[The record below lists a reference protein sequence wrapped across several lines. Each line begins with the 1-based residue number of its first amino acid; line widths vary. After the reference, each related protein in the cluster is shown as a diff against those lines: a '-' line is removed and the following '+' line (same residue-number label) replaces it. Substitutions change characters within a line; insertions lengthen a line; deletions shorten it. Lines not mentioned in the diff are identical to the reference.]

1 MRDYARLQTAVLLRR
16 FAFQVNRTARN
27 TDADSIHDLRTSI
40 RRLSQCLRVFADF
53 YPEDA
58 GKKLRRRMR
67 DLMSAAGSVRDLD
80 IAVELAVKS
89 GVASDAP
96 LTQSLEVERRQ
107 SAHRLALQARRWNN
121 KDFSRKWRAR
131 LEL

>member
-1 MRDYARLQTAVLLRR
+1 MRDYARLQTAILLRR

-58 GKKLRRRMR
+58 GKKLRRQMR

-96 LTQSLEVERRQ
+96 LIQSLETERRQ
-107 SAHRLALQARRWNN
+107 SARRLALQARRWNN